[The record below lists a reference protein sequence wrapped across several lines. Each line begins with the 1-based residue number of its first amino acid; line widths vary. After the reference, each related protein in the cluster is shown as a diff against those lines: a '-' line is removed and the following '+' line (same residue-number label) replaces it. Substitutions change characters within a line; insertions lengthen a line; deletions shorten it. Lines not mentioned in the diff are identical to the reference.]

1 MICFSLIHVLL
12 FTLPF
17 NHDIILILWITWVLT
32 SDGRLPYVSGLSV
45 PLFTVARIDNP
56 PTRLIFSIIRTPL
69 SLHCPGMF
77 APSTNIVSFLSY
89 QNLVSNQPMDMRK
102 KVLLFLHNQTIRPGE
117 FRKEFNFI
125 EKVSAV
131 KKIVVMNKWY
141 AYVGQIKV
149 VLMYENINHVIFI
162 VCCILQYTV
171 VYCCKIVPLLLGKE
185 VLWLSTRTSDNRSA
199 AEKKAT
205 GNSKD
210 VLILWKNDGENNL
223 IIELFLKRLNVKV
236 PLPNVH
242 ENWKIKQEN
251 IMICSSVLN
260 R

>member
-1 MICFSLIHVLL
+1 MSL
-12 FTLPF
+12 
-17 NHDIILILWITWVLT
+17 
-32 SDGRLPYVSGLSV
+32 G
-45 PLFTVARIDNP
+45 
-56 PTRLIFSIIRTPL
+56 
-69 SLHCPGMF
+69 
-77 APSTNIVSFLSY
+77 
-89 QNLVSNQPMDMRK
+89 K
-102 KVLLFLHNQTIRPGE
+102 
-117 FRKEFNFI
+117 NFI

-260 R
+260 RYCLCQVY

>member
-1 MICFSLIHVLL
+1 MLL

-17 NHDIILILWITWVLT
+17 NHDIILILWLTWVLT

-117 FRKEFNFI
+117 FRKEFHW
-125 EKVSAV
+125 ESVRCW
-131 KKIVVMNKWY
+131 KIVVMNKWY

-149 VLMYENINHVIFI
+149 VLIYENINHVIFI

-210 VLILWKNDGENNL
+210 VLILWKKDRENNL